1 MHITC
6 TMSAYHM
13 PIIWN
18 KNESI
23 SYAYHMCISP
33 QPPLPPLPLLPSPPP
48 PAYTFLLLL
57 LLLLLRLLLLP
68 VRAGMRSHSP
78 HADRRL
84 LRVSPVASDCQSET
98 CQLIGP
104 VLTLHVSLPVLGR
117 ERPVVVL
124 QVVLPDRALCL
135 PTFSHL
141 LIVNNPPPLSQKPP
155 PPNAPK
161 LMLF

>member
-1 MHITC
+1 
-6 TMSAYHM
+6 M
-13 PIIWN
+13 PSIWN

-48 PAYTFLLLL
+48 PEYTFLLLL
-57 LLLLLRLLLLP
+57 LLLT
-68 VRAGMRSHSP
+68 VRAGMRSHSS

-84 LRVSPVASDCQSET
+84 IRVSPVASDCQSET

-141 LIVNNPPPLSQKPP
+141 LIVNTSSSSSPPPPLLLSLLSLFP
-155 PPNAPK
+155 
-161 LMLF
+161 LSLSLHMLHNDS

>member
-1 MHITC
+1 
-6 TMSAYHM
+6 M
-13 PIIWN
+13 PLIWG
-18 KNESI
+18 KSESI
-23 SYAYHMCISP
+23 PYAYHMCISP

-48 PAYTFLLLL
+48 PEYTFLLLL
-57 LLLLLRLLLLP
+57 LLLLT

-141 LIVNNPPPLSQKPP
+141 LIVNKSSSSSPPLLISSSSLFSLSLSL
-155 PPNAPK
+155 ARA
-161 LMLF
+161 LSLHMLHNDS

>member
-6 TMSAYHM
+6 KMSAYHM
-13 PIIWN
+13 PSTWN

-33 QPPLPPLPLLPSPPP
+33 QPPPLPPLPLLPSPPP
-48 PAYTFLLLL
+48 PEYTFLLLL
-57 LLLLLRLLLLP
+57 LLLLP

-141 LIVNNPPPLSQKPP
+141 LIVNKSSSSSPSSSSCIS
-155 PPNAPK
+155 
-161 LMLF
+161 FE

>member
-1 MHITC
+1 MHIIC
-6 TMSAYHM
+6 AY
-13 PIIWN
+13 
-18 KNESI
+18 
-23 SYAYHMCISP
+23 
-33 QPPLPPLPLLPSPPP
+33 PPNPLLPPLPLLPSPPP
-48 PAYTFLLLL
+48 PEYTFLLLL
-57 LLLLLRLLLLP
+57 LLLLLP

-141 LIVNNPPPLSQKPP
+141 LIVNKSSSSSPPLSPLSP
-155 PPNAPK
+155 FLNLSRSLSLSFA
-161 LMLF
+161 LSLHMFHNDS

>member
-1 MHITC
+1 
-6 TMSAYHM
+6 M
-13 PIIWN
+13 PIIWG

-23 SYAYHMCISP
+23 SYAYHMYISP

-48 PAYTFLLLL
+48 PEYTFLLLL
-57 LLLLLRLLLLP
+57 LLLLP

-141 LIVNNPPPLSQKPP
+141 LIVNKPSSSSPPPLSLSPISLSSLPLLSLSLSLAAHASQ
-155 PPNAPK
+155 
-161 LMLF
+161 

>member
-1 MHITC
+1 
-6 TMSAYHM
+6 M
-13 PIIWN
+13 PIIWG

-23 SYAYHMCISP
+23 PYAYHMCISP

-48 PAYTFLLLL
+48 PEYTFLLLL
-57 LLLLLRLLLLP
+57 LLLLLLT
-68 VRAGMRSHSP
+68 VRAGLRSHSP

-141 LIVNNPPPLSQKPP
+141 LIVNKPSSSSSPPPLSPP
-155 PPNAPK
+155 PLSLLSLSLSVHASQ
-161 LMLF
+161 

>member
-1 MHITC
+1 
-6 TMSAYHM
+6 M
-13 PIIWN
+13 PMIWN
-18 KNESI
+18 KKREHI
-23 SYAYHMCISP
+23 YAYHMCISP

-48 PAYTFLLLL
+48 PEYTFLLLL
-57 LLLLLRLLLLP
+57 LFLLP

-141 LIVNNPPPLSQKPP
+141 MIVNNPPPPLLLLSSSLSSLSPLSLSLYTCFTMTAERYRP
-155 PPNAPK
+155 
-161 LMLF
+161 

>member
-1 MHITC
+1 
-6 TMSAYHM
+6 M
-13 PIIWN
+13 PSIWN
-18 KNESI
+18 KSESI

-33 QPPLPPLPLLPSPPP
+33 QPLLPPLPLLPSPPP
-48 PAYTFLLLL
+48 PEYTFLLLL
-57 LLLLLRLLLLP
+57 LLLLI

-135 PTFSHL
+135 PTFSPL
-141 LIVNNPPPLSQKPP
+141 LIVNTSSSSSSPPPPLLLS
-155 PPNAPK
+155 
-161 LMLF
+161 LSSLSFSLSLSLHMLHNDS